1 MRPQTIQIYLPSGDP
16 AGIRIAEITTRTVRI
31 FEVPRSL
38 MAEFRKRPES
48 KQVCVYFL
56 FGTSEDGRTA
66 AYIGQTGNSGDRF
79 KQHESSKDFWDTAL
93 IAVSLT
99 NQWTSTHA
107 SYMEW
112 KALQLANQSGRYE
125 MTNGNGA
132 SNPHTPEPMEADCA
146 EYMETISVLLSTL
159 GYPILQPL
167 VSGDS
172 NGAGAAGEKLYLK
185 DRQADGTAVVTSEGV
200 VVLAGSSGRDYIANG
215 SNKFITTHRTR
226 LLDQRAAVISDGRF
240 RLLQDCLFPS
250 PSTAGAVLVGG
261 NVNGRLA
268 WKSST
273 GMTYAELE
281 EKQLESV

>member
-1 MRPQTIQIYLPSGDP
+1 
-16 AGIRIAEITTRTVRI
+16 
-31 FEVPRSL
+31 

-146 EYMETISVLLSTL
+146 EYMETISVLLSTI

-172 NGAGAAGEKLYLK
+172 NGAGTAGEKLYLK

-226 LLDQRAAVISDGRF
+226 LFDQRAAVISDGRF

-273 GMTYAELE
+273 GMSYAELE